1 LWLNNAQ
8 TRRWL
13 SGWWTVMAHKPGK
26 PGSFPWFS
34 HRLHAFT
41 AIFPALASLSLKTTC
56 QQQVNQLEHF

>member
-1 LWLNNAQ
+1 
-8 TRRWL
+8 
-13 SGWWTVMAHKPGK
+13 MHKPAAGC
-26 PGSFPWFS
+26 PAGGQLFPWFS